1 MSKHTKAPW
10 VVEESKWCGHDDCPY
25 DHVKLTIVG
34 GPAQLPIVSRDTYDH
49 DLATARADAGLIA
62 AAPDLLAS
70 LIEFRDSLIS
80 HAKFGL
86 NDAEVAMLKRADAAI
101 AKAEGKP

>member
-49 DLATARADAGLIA
+49 DLATARADARLIA
-62 AAPDLLAS
+62 ASPD
-70 LIEFRDSLIS
+70 
-80 HAKFGL
+80 
-86 NDAEVAMLKRADAAI
+86 MLEALRL
-101 AKAEGKP
+101 AKAFGSQGETDEGLSVSTFIENAIKKAEPPS